1 MYIDV
6 RRVFERIGSRLHTVV
21 DRLLIPERIN
31 FMQPVI
37 ITAAMVGAEVTRD
50 QQPNLP
56 TSPQEIISAAVESY
70 EAGAAIIHIHVRDA
84 EGNASQDAGI
94 FREVVEGIRARCDV
108 ITQVSTGGAVW
119 MSADERLQSIECRP
133 DMATLTTGT
142 VNFGDGV
149 FMNDRGLVETFASR
163 LLDYGIVPEIE
174 IFDAGM
180 LEEATRLRNMG
191 LITDPIQF
199 DFVMGVPGGIGAD
212 PAHLVHLIRFLP
224 PESTW
229 SVAGIGRHQLT
240 LGTIALAMGGNVRV
254 GFEDNIYY
262 RKGQLAKTNAELVAR
277 IARIAQELDRPVA
290 TPAQAREMLHL
301 DRYK

>member
-1 MYIDV
+1 
-6 RRVFERIGSRLHTVV
+6 
-21 DRLLIPERIN
+21 
-31 FMQPVI
+31 MQPVI
-37 ITAAMVGAEVTRD
+37 ITAAMVGAELTRD

-56 TSPQEIISAAVESY
+56 TSPQEIISAAVECY
-70 EAGAAIIHIHVRDA
+70 EAGAAVIHIHVRDA
-84 EGNASQDAGI
+84 EGNPTQDAGI
-94 FREVVEGIRARCDV
+94 FHEVVEGIRARCDV

-142 VNFGDGV
+142 VNFGDSV
-149 FMNDRGLVETFASR
+149 FVNNRGLVETFARR
-163 LLDYGIVPEIE
+163 LRDYGIVPEIE

-180 LEEATRLRNMG
+180 LDEAMRLRNMG
-191 LITDPIQF
+191 LITEPLQF
-199 DFVMGVPGGIGAD
+199 DFVMGVPGGIGAE
-212 PAHLVHLIRFLP
+212 PAHLVHLVRSLP
-224 PESTW
+224 PGSTW

-277 IARIAQELDRPVA
+277 IVRIAQELDRPVA
-290 TPAQAREMLHL
+290 TPSQAREMLHL

>member
-1 MYIDV
+1 
-6 RRVFERIGSRLHTVV
+6 
-21 DRLLIPERIN
+21 
-31 FMQPVI
+31 MQPVM

-56 TSPQEIISAAVESY
+56 ISPQEIISSAVECY

-84 EGNASQDAGI
+84 EGNATQDAGI
-94 FREVVEGIRARCDV
+94 FREVVEGIRSRCDV

-119 MSADERLQSIECRP
+119 MSAEERLQSIECRP

-149 FMNDRGLVETFASR
+149 FMNNRGLVDTFARR
-163 LLDYGIVPEIE
+163 LLDYAIVPEIE
-174 IFDAGM
+174 IFDSGM
-180 LEEATRLRNMG
+180 LDEAMRLRNMG

-212 PAHLVHLIRFLP
+212 PAHLVHLVRCLP
-224 PESTW
+224 PQSTW

-277 IARIAQELDRPVA
+277 IVRIAQELGRPVA

>member
-1 MYIDV
+1 
-6 RRVFERIGSRLHTVV
+6 
-21 DRLLIPERIN
+21 
-31 FMQPVI
+31 MQPVM
-37 ITAAMVGAEVTRD
+37 ITAALVGAEVTRD

-56 TSPQEIISAAVESY
+56 TSPQKIVAAAVESY
-70 EAGAAIIHIHVRDA
+70 EAGAAIVHIHVRDA
-84 EGNASQDAGI
+84 EGNASQDADI

-142 VNFGDGV
+142 VNFGNDV
-149 FMNDRGLVETFASR
+149 FMNNRGLVETFARR

-174 IFDAGM
+174 IFDTGM
-180 LEEATRLRNMG
+180 LDEAMRLRNMG
-191 LITDPIQF
+191 LITDPMQF
-199 DFVMGVPGGIGAD
+199 DFVMGVPGGIGAE
-212 PAHLVHLIRFLP
+212 PAHLIHLVRFLP
-224 PESTW
+224 SGSTW

-240 LGTIALAMGGNVRV
+240 LGTIALALGGNVRV
-254 GFEDNIYY
+254 GFEDNIFY
-262 RKGQLAKTNAELVAR
+262 RKGQLAKSNAELVAR
-277 IARIAQELDRPVA
+277 IVRIAQELDRPLA

>member
-1 MYIDV
+1 
-6 RRVFERIGSRLHTVV
+6 
-21 DRLLIPERIN
+21 
-31 FMQPVI
+31 MQPLM
-37 ITAAMVGAEVTRD
+37 ITAAIVGAELTRD

-56 TSPQEIISAAVESY
+56 LSPEEIISAAVECY
-70 EAGAAIIHIHVRDA
+70 EAGAAMIHIHVRDA
-84 EGNASQDAGI
+84 HGDSTQDAGI
-94 FREVVEGIRARCDV
+94 FREVVEGIRARCEV

-142 VNFGDGV
+142 VNFGDSV
-149 FMNDRGLVETFASR
+149 FVNNRGLVETFARR
-163 LLDYGIVPEIE
+163 LRDYGIVPEIE

-180 LEEATRLRNMG
+180 LDEAIRLRNMG
-191 LITDPIQF
+191 LITELLQF
-199 DFVMGVPGGIGAD
+199 DFVMGVPGGIGAE
-212 PAHLVHLIRFLP
+212 PAHLVHLVRSLP
-224 PESTW
+224 PGSTW
-229 SVAGIGRHQLT
+229 SVAGIGRQQLT

-277 IARIAQELDRPVA
+277 IVRIALELDRSVA
-290 TPAQAREMLHL
+290 TPSQAREMLHL